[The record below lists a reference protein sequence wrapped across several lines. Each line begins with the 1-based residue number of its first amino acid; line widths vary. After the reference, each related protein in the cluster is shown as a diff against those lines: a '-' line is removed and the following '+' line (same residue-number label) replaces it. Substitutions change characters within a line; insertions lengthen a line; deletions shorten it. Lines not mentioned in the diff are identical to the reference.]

1 MFCIQCEQ
9 TKPGGCQV
17 RAGNCGK
24 TEATANLQDV
34 LIMVLQGISAYADRS
49 RRLGAVDPAVDSFMP
64 GAYFTTLTNV
74 NFDDDFF
81 VGLIGQALTMRDS
94 ARSLYETACRE
105 RGLTAGSLPAA
116 ARWQPGATHEELL
129 LAAPM
134 ASLVKDLDRVGPTVT
149 GLRELLLY
157 GLKGCAAYAEHAR
170 IAGRMRDDILAR
182 IHGIGAFLASGPTDV
197 GELTEQAMQLGAL
210 NLDVMELLD
219 EAHTTRFGHPE
230 PTQVRMS
237 PRTGKCILVS
247 GHDLVELEAILKQTE
262 GTGINVYTHGELLP
276 ANTYPG
282 LKAYP
287 HLAGNYGHAW
297 QDQQREFAAFPGAIL
312 MTSNCLIDPET
323 RGYADR
329 LFTCGPVGWKGVR
342 HLDDTDFSAVIA
354 RALELPGFTEDAPEK
369 VITAG
374 FARNTVMGVAGTL
387 LEMIG
392 RGDVSHIFLIGGC
405 DGARLGRNYFHDLAM
420 ETPADS
426 LILTLGC
433 GKFRF
438 NGEDLGDIGGI
449 PRVLDMGQCND
460 AYSAIQVAIALS
472 KALDCSVNDLPL
484 SLAISWFEQKA
495 TAVLLTL
502 LYLGVR
508 NIHLGPTLPTY
519 LTPEVMALLQDK
531 FALQPTGVA
540 RDDLQRML
548 GHAA

>member
-9 TKPGGCQV
+9 TKQGGCQT

-24 TEATANLQDV
+24 TAATADLQDV
-34 LIMVLQGISAYADRS
+34 LILVLQGISAYASRA
-49 RRLGAVDPAVDSFMP
+49 RRLGAADRSIDEFMP

-74 NFDDDFF
+74 NFDDDHF
-81 VGLIGQALTMRDS
+81 VALIGRALSVRDT
-94 ARSLYETACRE
+94 ARRLYETACRE
-105 RGLTAGSLPAA
+105 RGLVPDVLPLAA
-116 ARWQPGATHEELL
+116 TWQPGVTREQLL
-129 LAAPM
+129 AAAPM

-170 IAGRMRDDILAR
+170 VVGFTRDDVLAR
-182 IHGIGAFLASGPTDV
+182 IHDCGAFLAEGPTDV
-197 GELTEQAMQLGAL
+197 GALVEQAMALGAL
-210 NLDVMELLD
+210 NLDIMGLLD

-230 PTQVRMS
+230 VTAVRMT
-237 PRTGKCILVS
+237 PRKGKAILVS
-247 GHDLVELEAILKQTE
+247 GHDLVELEAVLKQTA

-276 ANTYPG
+276 ANAYPA

-287 HLAGNYGHAW
+287 HLAGNYGGAW

-312 MTSNCLIDPET
+312 MTSNCLINPET

-342 HLDDTDFSAVIA
+342 HIDDMDFSAVIA
-354 RALELPGFTEDAPEK
+354 RAAELPGFAEDAPEK
-369 VITAG
+369 VITTG
-374 FARNTVMGVAGTL
+374 FARNTVMSVADPL
-387 LEMIG
+387 LDMIAK
-392 RGDVSHIFLIGGC
+392 GDVGHIFLIGGC

-420 ETPADS
+420 AAPDDS

-438 NGEDLGDIGGI
+438 NGEDLGAIGGI

-460 AYSAIQVAIALS
+460 AYSAIQVAVALA

-502 LYLGVR
+502 LHLGVR

-519 LTPEVMALLQDK
+519 LTPEVLALLQDK
-531 FALQPTGVA
+531 FALQPTGRV
-540 RDDLQRML
+540 DEDLPRML
-548 GHAA
+548 GRAA